1 MQSTSRKKQG
11 ILDRL
16 QTEKARSQPI
26 VQRFK
31 GLGEMNALQ
40 LRETTMAPDTRK
52 LVRLTMNEP
61 SKTRDVMD
69 MMLAKKRAK
78 DRRTWLESCGDE
90 ADVQRYLSDSRVVA
104 TS

>member
-1 MQSTSRKKQG
+1 M
-11 ILDRL
+11 DRL
-16 QTEKARSQPI
+16 KTEKSRTQPV

-61 SKTRDVMD
+61 TKTHDVMD

-78 DRRTWLESCGDE
+78 DRRSWLESCGDE
-90 ADVQRYLSDSRVVA
+90 ADIQRYISDGAVVA
-104 TS
+104 TP